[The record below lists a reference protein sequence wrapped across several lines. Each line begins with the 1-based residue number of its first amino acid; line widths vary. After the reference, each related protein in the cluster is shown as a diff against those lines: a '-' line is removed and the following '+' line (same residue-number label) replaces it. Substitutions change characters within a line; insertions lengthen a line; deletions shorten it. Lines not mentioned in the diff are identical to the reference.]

1 MSGWILYYFEGKVTA
16 FPDVLDMSGEERKQ
30 RWEQGCSDFSNWKD
44 GVVINWFMKHG
55 SSVFEGR
62 VREDYTVQS
71 ERVVL
76 TGSYQ
81 DKPKAGA
88 SVCSNSVC
96 G

>member
-1 MSGWILYYFEGKVTA
+1 
-16 FPDVLDMSGEERKQ
+16 
-30 RWEQGCSDFSNWKD
+30 
-44 GVVINWFMKHG
+44 MKHYG

-62 VREDYTVQS
+62 VREDYTVLS
-71 ERVVL
+71 ERVVF

>member
-1 MSGWILYYFEGKVTA
+1 
-16 FPDVLDMSGEERKQ
+16 
-30 RWEQGCSDFSNWKD
+30 
-44 GVVINWFMKHG
+44 MKHG